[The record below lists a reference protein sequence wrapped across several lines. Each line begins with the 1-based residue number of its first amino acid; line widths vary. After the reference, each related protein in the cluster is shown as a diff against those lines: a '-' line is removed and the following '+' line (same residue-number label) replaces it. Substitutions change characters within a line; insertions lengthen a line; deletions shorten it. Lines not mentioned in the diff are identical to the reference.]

1 MSEDAHAAGAR
12 FSRID
17 SFGIVVGAYLVA
29 LVAALWTLAWCDPAH
44 PFWSVAM
51 ADLVATLVIFAFSMK
66 LDNGSMYD
74 AYWSV
79 APPFFV
85 AFWIGH
91 ASADASTLRQALMTA
106 LVLGWAIRLT
116 WNWARAWPI
125 RSVIRSISC
134 GKCSCCS
141 GIVSPAGWW
150 ASASDCGR
158 CTSTTRNRPTMPSTG

>member
-1 MSEDAHAAGAR
+1 MSDDAHGATPR

-74 AYWSV
+74 AY
-79 APPFFV
+79 
-85 AFWIGH
+85 
-91 ASADASTLRQALMTA
+91 
-106 LVLGWAIRLT
+106 
-116 WNWARAWPI
+116 
-125 RSVIRSISC
+125 
-134 GKCSCCS
+134 
-141 GIVSPAGWW
+141 
-150 ASASDCGR
+150 
-158 CTSTTRNRPTMPSTG
+158 